1 MFFAVATV
9 IASAAFSAMAQ
20 NSNVINVL
28 GTVERI
34 DATSISLKDD
44 ESGVVESFKLAPNV
58 LVVQNKTATLADV
71 KPSQTYLKF
80 TA

>member
-1 MFFAVATV
+1 MNAKSMFFAVATV
-9 IASAAFSAMAQ
+9 IAFAGISVMAQ
-20 NSNVINVL
+20 NNTVINVP

-58 LVVQNKTATLADV
+58 LVVQNKSASLADV
-71 KPSQTYLKF
+71 K
-80 TA
+80 AR